1 MFRVSEQWINSLEL
15 PFRNLR
21 DARSQLG
28 ELERRREK
36 LQQMGRE
43 MLREFRER
51 FPKAPAY
58 PSRYSDRTLT
68 GYRWRR
74 AGHKAVSFDLTSETG
89 LELLKSLPA
98 DVRRVWI
105 DFERRRL
112 YLNLALALADYERI
126 RLRDFLDRLARLNDA
141 EHLGVSQ

>member
-1 MFRVSEQWINSLEL
+1 MSGKWTTNLEL
-15 PFRNLR
+15 SFRNLR
-21 DARSQLG
+21 DARNQLG

-58 PSRYSDRTLT
+58 PARYSDRTLT

-74 AGHKAVSFDLTSETG
+74 SGHKAVSFDLTSETG
-89 LELLKSLPA
+89 LDLLDTLPA

-112 YLNLALALADYERI
+112 YLNLALALTDYERI
-126 RLRDFLDRLARLNDA
+126 RLGDFLDRLSRLRDA
-141 EHLGVSQ
+141 EHSCSSE

>member
-1 MFRVSEQWINSLEL
+1 MSGKWTTNLEL
-15 PFRNLR
+15 SFRNLR
-21 DARSQLG
+21 DARNQLG

-58 PSRYSDRTLT
+58 PTRYSDRTLT

-74 AGHKAVSFDLTSETG
+74 SGHKAVSFDLTSEAG
-89 LELLKSLPA
+89 LDLLDTLPA
-98 DVRRVWI
+98 DVRRIWI

-112 YLNLALALADYERI
+112 YLNLALALTDYERI
-126 RLRDFLDRLARLNDA
+126 RMGDFLDRLSRLRDA
-141 EHLGVSQ
+141 EHSCSSE

>member
-1 MFRVSEQWINSLEL
+1 
-15 PFRNLR
+15 
-21 DARSQLG
+21 
-28 ELERRREK
+28 
-36 LQQMGRE
+36 MGRE

-58 PSRYSDRTLT
+58 PARYSDRTLT

-89 LELLKSLPA
+89 LALLDTLPS
-98 DVRRVWI
+98 DVRRIWI
-105 DFERRRL
+105 DFERRRV

-126 RLRDFLDRLARLNDA
+126 RLRDFLERLSRLRDA
-141 EHLGVSQ
+141 ERSCMPE

>member
-1 MFRVSEQWINSLEL
+1 MSEKWSTNLEL

-21 DARSQLG
+21 DARYQLG

-58 PSRYSDRTLT
+58 PARYSDRTLT

-89 LELLKSLPA
+89 LALLDTLPS
-98 DVRRVWI
+98 DVRRIWI
-105 DFERRRL
+105 DFERRRV

-126 RLRDFLDRLARLNDA
+126 RLRDFLERLSRLRDA
-141 EHLGVSQ
+141 ERSCMPE